1 MKKKTGN
8 KPRTK
13 ATIYIKYDA
22 EKAEN
27 LIGYATRWDIRK
39 AETLNISRFIRML
52 TEKYKVTKSAFHET
66 SGIHNMA
73 FNKYQNVPDN
83 CCLSTEAIERIA
95 VCILLLEPPLN
106 VDPDFAVDCVKK
118 KGGFHG
124 VIANMSQ
131 KDIDD
136 MREEFRKVFGT
147 FGYHLTHTIKSLDQL
162 NEMNVLYFN
171 IFTNVNGK
179 LKCKTIQQSTQAS
192 ALTAIRAIRW
202 QAATPSSRS
211 PPASISI
218 RSESSSPAGI
228 PAG

>member
-27 LIGYATRWDIRK
+27 LIGYATRWDIRRT
-39 AETLNISRFIRML
+39 ETLNISRFIRML
-52 TEKYKVTKSAFHET
+52 TEKYKITKSAFRET
-66 SGIHNMA
+66 SGIHNKV
-73 FNKYQNVPDN
+73 FNKYLNVPDN

-106 VDPDFAVDCVKK
+106 VDPDFEVDCVKK
-118 KGGFHG
+118 KGGFRG

-147 FGYHLTHTIKSLDQL
+147 FGYHLTHTIKSLDKL
-162 NEMNVLYFN
+162 NEMNVFYFN

-179 LKCKTIQQSTQAS
+179 LK
-192 ALTAIRAIRW
+192 
-202 QAATPSSRS
+202 
-211 PPASISI
+211 
-218 RSESSSPAGI
+218 
-228 PAG
+228 

>member
-1 MKKKTGN
+1 MRKAMSPLHKTKAMKKKTKN

-27 LIGYATRWDIRK
+27 LIGYATRWGIRRS
-39 AETLNISRFIRML
+39 ETLNISRFIRML
-52 TEKYKVTKSAFHET
+52 IEKYDITKSAFHET

-106 VDPDFAVDCVKK
+106 EDPDFEVDCVKK
-118 KGGFHG
+118 KGGFRG
-124 VIANMSQ
+124 VIANMSK

-136 MREEFRKVFGT
+136 MREEFRKAFGT
-147 FGYHLTHTIKSLDQL
+147 FGFYLTLSIKSLDEL
-162 NEMNVLYFN
+162 NEMNVFYFN
-171 IFTNVNGK
+171 EFTNVMVN
-179 LKCKTIQQSTQAS
+179 
-192 ALTAIRAIRW
+192 
-202 QAATPSSRS
+202 
-211 PPASISI
+211 
-218 RSESSSPAGI
+218 
-228 PAG
+228 

>member
-1 MKKKTGN
+1 MSRNFHFFAMRKAMSPLHKPKAMKKKTKN

-27 LIGYATRWDIRK
+27 LIGYATRWDIRRS
-39 AETLNISRFIRML
+39 ETLNISRFIRML
-52 TEKYKVTKSAFHET
+52 TEKYKVTKSAFRET
-66 SGIHNMA
+66 SGIHNKV
-73 FNKYQNVPDN
+73 FNKYLNVPDN

-118 KGGFHG
+118 KGGFRG

-136 MREEFRKVFGT
+136 MREEFRKAFGT
-147 FGYHLTHTIKSLDQL
+147 FGYHLTHTIKSLDNL
-162 NEMNVLYFN
+162 NEMNVFYFN

-179 LKCKTIQQSTQAS
+179 LK
-192 ALTAIRAIRW
+192 
-202 QAATPSSRS
+202 
-211 PPASISI
+211 
-218 RSESSSPAGI
+218 
-228 PAG
+228 

>member
-1 MKKKTGN
+1 MSRNFHFFAMRKAMSPLHKTKAMKKKTKN

-27 LIGYATRWDIRK
+27 LIGYATRWNIRK
-39 AETLNISRFIRML
+39 AETLNISRFIRKL
-52 TEKYKVTKSAFHET
+52 IEQYKITKSAFHET

-106 VDPDFAVDCVKK
+106 VDPDFEVDCKKK
-118 KGGFHG
+118 KGGFRG
-124 VIANMSQ
+124 VIANMSK

-136 MREEFRKVFGT
+136 MREDFRKVFGT
-147 FGYHLTHTIKSLDQL
+147 FGYHLTHSIKSLDEL

-179 LKCKTIQQSTQAS
+179 LK
-192 ALTAIRAIRW
+192 
-202 QAATPSSRS
+202 
-211 PPASISI
+211 
-218 RSESSSPAGI
+218 
-228 PAG
+228 

>member
-1 MKKKTGN
+1 MSRNFHFFAMRKAMSPLHKTKVMKKNTEN
-8 KPRTK
+8 RPRPK

-22 EKAEN
+22 EKAEK
-27 LIGYATRWDIRK
+27 LIGYTTRWEMRK

-106 VDPDFAVDCVKK
+106 VDPDFEVDCVKK

-124 VIANMSQ
+124 VIDNMS
-131 KDIDD
+131 KEDIDD

-147 FGYHLTHTIKSLDQL
+147 FGYHLTHTIKSLDNL

-179 LKCKTIQQSTQAS
+179 LK
-192 ALTAIRAIRW
+192 
-202 QAATPSSRS
+202 
-211 PPASISI
+211 
-218 RSESSSPAGI
+218 
-228 PAG
+228 

>member
-1 MKKKTGN
+1 MAKKYFYHFIYYSHEVFISLAMSRNFHFFALRKARSPLHKPKAMKKKTKN

-118 KGGFHG
+118 KGGFRG

-147 FGYHLTHTIKSLDQL
+147 FGYHLTHSIKSLDKL
-162 NEMNVLYFN
+162 NEMNVFYFN

-179 LKCKTIQQSTQAS
+179 LK
-192 ALTAIRAIRW
+192 
-202 QAATPSSRS
+202 
-211 PPASISI
+211 
-218 RSESSSPAGI
+218 
-228 PAG
+228 

>member
-1 MKKKTGN
+1 MSRNFHFFAMRKAMSPLHKTKAMKKKTKN

-27 LIGYATRWDIRK
+27 LIGYATRWGIRRS
-39 AETLNISRFIRML
+39 ETLNISRFIRML
-52 TEKYKVTKSAFHET
+52 IEKYDITKSAFHET

-106 VDPDFAVDCVKK
+106 EAPDFEVDCVKK
-118 KGGFHG
+118 KGGFRG
-124 VIANMSQ
+124 VIANMSK

-136 MREEFRKVFGT
+136 MREEFRKAFGT
-147 FGYHLTHTIKSLDQL
+147 FGFYLTLSIKSLDEL
-162 NEMNVLYFN
+162 NEMNVFYFN
-171 IFTNVNGK
+171 EFTNVNGK
-179 LKCKTIQQSTQAS
+179 LK
-192 ALTAIRAIRW
+192 
-202 QAATPSSRS
+202 
-211 PPASISI
+211 
-218 RSESSSPAGI
+218 
-228 PAG
+228 

>member
-1 MKKKTGN
+1 MAKKYFYHFIYYSHEVFISLAMSRNFHFFAMRKAMSPLHKTKVMKKKTGN

-27 LIGYATRWDIRK
+27 LIGYATRWDIRRS
-39 AETLNISRFIRML
+39 ETLDISRFIRML

-118 KGGFHG
+118 KGGFRG

-136 MREEFRKVFGT
+136 MREEFRKAFGT
-147 FGYHLTHTIKSLDQL
+147 FGYHLTHSIKSLDKL

-179 LKCKTIQQSTQAS
+179 LK
-192 ALTAIRAIRW
+192 
-202 QAATPSSRS
+202 
-211 PPASISI
+211 
-218 RSESSSPAGI
+218 
-228 PAG
+228 

>member
-1 MKKKTGN
+1 MSPLHKTKVRKKNTEN
-8 KPRTK
+8 KPRHK

-27 LIGYATRWDIRK
+27 LIGYATRWDIRRS
-39 AETLNISRFIRML
+39 ETLDISRFIRML

-106 VDPDFAVDCVKK
+106 THPEFEDDCKKK

-124 VIANMSQ
+124 VIDNMS
-131 KDIDD
+131 KEDIDD
-136 MREEFRKVFGT
+136 MREKFRNVFGT
-147 FGYHLTHTIKSLDQL
+147 FGYHLTHSIKSLDKL
-162 NEMNVLYFN
+162 NELNVFYFN
-171 IFTNVNGK
+171 KFTNVNGK
-179 LKCKTIQQSTQAS
+179 LK
-192 ALTAIRAIRW
+192 
-202 QAATPSSRS
+202 
-211 PPASISI
+211 
-218 RSESSSPAGI
+218 
-228 PAG
+228 

>member
-1 MKKKTGN
+1 MSRNFHFFAMRKAMSPLHKTKAMKKKTKN

-27 LIGYATRWDIRK
+27 LIGYATRWGIRRS
-39 AETLNISRFIRML
+39 ETLNISRFIRML
-52 TEKYKVTKSAFHET
+52 IEKYDITKSAFHET

-73 FNKYQNVPDN
+73 FNKYQSVPDN

-106 VDPDFAVDCVKK
+106 EDPDFEVDCVKK
-118 KGGFHG
+118 KGGFRG
-124 VIANMSQ
+124 VIANMSK

-136 MREEFRKVFGT
+136 MREEFRKAFGT
-147 FGYHLTHTIKSLDQL
+147 FGFYLTLSIKSLDEL

-179 LKCKTIQQSTQAS
+179 LK
-192 ALTAIRAIRW
+192 
-202 QAATPSSRS
+202 
-211 PPASISI
+211 
-218 RSESSSPAGI
+218 
-228 PAG
+228 

>member
-1 MKKKTGN
+1 MSRNFHFFAMRKAMSPLHKPKAMKKKTKN

-27 LIGYATRWDIRK
+27 LIGYATRWDIRRT
-39 AETLNISRFIRML
+39 ETLNISRFIRML

-73 FNKYQNVPDN
+73 FNKCQNVPDN

-118 KGGFHG
+118 KGGFRG

-147 FGYHLTHTIKSLDQL
+147 FGYHLTHTIKSLDNL

-179 LKCKTIQQSTQAS
+179 LK
-192 ALTAIRAIRW
+192 
-202 QAATPSSRS
+202 
-211 PPASISI
+211 
-218 RSESSSPAGI
+218 
-228 PAG
+228 

>member
-1 MKKKTGN
+1 MSRNFHFFAMRKAMSPLHKTKAMKKKTKN

-27 LIGYATRWDIRK
+27 LIGYATRWGIRRS
-39 AETLNISRFIRML
+39 ETLNISRFIRML
-52 TEKYKVTKSAFHET
+52 IEKYDITKSAFHET

-106 VDPDFAVDCVKK
+106 EDPDFEVDCVKK
-118 KGGFHG
+118 KGGFRG
-124 VIANMSQ
+124 VIANMSK

-136 MREEFRKVFGT
+136 MREEFRKAFGT
-147 FGYHLTHTIKSLDQL
+147 IGFYLTLSIKSLDEL

-179 LKCKTIQQSTQAS
+179 LK
-192 ALTAIRAIRW
+192 
-202 QAATPSSRS
+202 
-211 PPASISI
+211 
-218 RSESSSPAGI
+218 
-228 PAG
+228 

>member
-1 MKKKTGN
+1 MSRNFHFFAMRKAMSPLHKPKAMKKKTKN

-27 LIGYATRWDIRK
+27 LIGYATRWNIRRS
-39 AETLNISRFIRML
+39 ETLNISRFIRML
-52 TEKYKVTKSAFHET
+52 IEKYDITKSAFHET

-106 VDPDFAVDCVKK
+106 EDPDFEVDCVKK
-118 KGGFHG
+118 KGGFRG
-124 VIANMSQ
+124 VIANMS
-131 KDIDD
+131 KEDIDD

-147 FGYHLTHTIKSLDQL
+147 FGYHLTHSIKSLDKL
-162 NEMNVLYFN
+162 NEMNVFYFN

-179 LKCKTIQQSTQAS
+179 LK
-192 ALTAIRAIRW
+192 
-202 QAATPSSRS
+202 
-211 PPASISI
+211 
-218 RSESSSPAGI
+218 
-228 PAG
+228 

>member
-1 MKKKTGN
+1 MSRNFHFFAMRKAMSPLHKPKAMKKKTKN

-27 LIGYATRWDIRK
+27 LIGYATRWGIRRS
-39 AETLNISRFIRML
+39 ETLNISRFIRML
-52 TEKYKVTKSAFHET
+52 IEKYDITKSAFHET

-106 VDPDFAVDCVKK
+106 EDPDFEVDCVKK
-118 KGGFHG
+118 KGGFRG
-124 VIANMSQ
+124 VIANMSK

-136 MREEFRKVFGT
+136 MREEFRKAFGT
-147 FGYHLTHTIKSLDQL
+147 FGFYLTLSIKSLDQL

-179 LKCKTIQQSTQAS
+179 LK
-192 ALTAIRAIRW
+192 
-202 QAATPSSRS
+202 
-211 PPASISI
+211 
-218 RSESSSPAGI
+218 
-228 PAG
+228 

>member
-13 ATIYIKYDA
+13 ATIYIQYDT

-27 LIGYATRWDIRK
+27 LIGYATRWDIRRT
-39 AETLNISRFIRML
+39 ETLNISRFIRML

-118 KGGFHG
+118 KGGFRG

-147 FGYHLTHTIKSLDQL
+147 FGYHLTHTIKSLDKL
-162 NEMNVLYFN
+162 NEMNVFYFN
-171 IFTNVNGK
+171 IVYYFFLLSLHRN
-179 LKCKTIQQSTQAS
+179 STS
-192 ALTAIRAIRW
+192 GCGIRPILH
-202 QAATPSSRS
+202 
-211 PPASISI
+211 
-218 RSESSSPAGI
+218 
-228 PAG
+228 

>member
-1 MKKKTGN
+1 MRKARSPLHKPKAMKKKTKN

-83 CCLSTEAIERIA
+83 CCLSTDAIERIA

-118 KGGFHG
+118 KGGFRG

-136 MREEFRKVFGT
+136 MREEFRKAFGT
-147 FGYHLTHTIKSLDQL
+147 FGYHLTHSIKSLDKL
-162 NEMNVLYFN
+162 NELNVFYFN
-171 IFTNVNGK
+171 KFTNVNGK
-179 LKCKTIQQSTQAS
+179 LK
-192 ALTAIRAIRW
+192 
-202 QAATPSSRS
+202 
-211 PPASISI
+211 
-218 RSESSSPAGI
+218 
-228 PAG
+228 

>member
-1 MKKKTGN
+1 MSRNFHFFAMRKAMSPLHKPKAMKKKTKN

-27 LIGYATRWDIRK
+27 LIGYATRWNIRRS
-39 AETLNISRFIRML
+39 ETLNISRFIRML
-52 TEKYKVTKSAFHET
+52 IEKYDITKSAFHET

-106 VDPDFAVDCVKK
+106 EDPDFEVDCVKK
-118 KGGFHG
+118 KGGFRG
-124 VIANMSQ
+124 VIANMSK

-136 MREEFRKVFGT
+136 MREEFRKAFGT
-147 FGYHLTHTIKSLDQL
+147 FGFYLTLSIKSLDQL

-179 LKCKTIQQSTQAS
+179 LK
-192 ALTAIRAIRW
+192 
-202 QAATPSSRS
+202 
-211 PPASISI
+211 
-218 RSESSSPAGI
+218 
-228 PAG
+228 

>member
-1 MKKKTGN
+1 MSRNFHFFAMRKAMSPLHKTKVMKKNTEN
-8 KPRTK
+8 KPRHK

-27 LIGYATRWDIRK
+27 LIGYATRWDIRRS
-39 AETLNISRFIRML
+39 ETLNISRFIRML
-52 TEKYKVTKSAFHET
+52 IEKYDITKSAFHET

-106 VDPDFAVDCVKK
+106 EDPDFEVDCVKK
-118 KGGFHG
+118 KGGFRG
-124 VIANMSQ
+124 VIANMSK

-136 MREEFRKVFGT
+136 MREEFRKAFGT
-147 FGYHLTHTIKSLDQL
+147 FGFYLTLSIKSLDQL

-179 LKCKTIQQSTQAS
+179 LK
-192 ALTAIRAIRW
+192 
-202 QAATPSSRS
+202 
-211 PPASISI
+211 
-218 RSESSSPAGI
+218 
-228 PAG
+228 

>member
-1 MKKKTGN
+1 MSRNFHFFAMRKAMSPLHKTKAMKKKTKN

-27 LIGYATRWDIRK
+27 LIGYATRWGIRK

-52 TEKYKVTKSAFHET
+52 IEKYDITKSAFHET

-106 VDPDFAVDCVKK
+106 EDPDFEVDCVKK
-118 KGGFHG
+118 KGGFRG
-124 VIANMSQ
+124 VIANMSK

-136 MREEFRKVFGT
+136 MREEFRKAFGT
-147 FGYHLTHTIKSLDQL
+147 FGFYLTLSIKSLDEL

-179 LKCKTIQQSTQAS
+179 LK
-192 ALTAIRAIRW
+192 
-202 QAATPSSRS
+202 
-211 PPASISI
+211 
-218 RSESSSPAGI
+218 
-228 PAG
+228 

>member
-1 MKKKTGN
+1 MSRNFHFFALRKARSPLHKPKAMKKKTKN

-27 LIGYATRWDIRK
+27 LIGYATRWDIRRT
-39 AETLNISRFIRML
+39 ETLNISRFIRML
-52 TEKYKVTKSAFHET
+52 IEKYDITKSAFHET

-106 VDPDFAVDCVKK
+106 EDPDFEVDCVKK
-118 KGGFHG
+118 KGGFRG
-124 VIANMSQ
+124 VIANMS
-131 KDIDD
+131 KEDIDD
-136 MREEFRKVFGT
+136 MREEFRKAFGT
-147 FGYHLTHTIKSLDQL
+147 FGFYLTLSIKSLDEL

-179 LKCKTIQQSTQAS
+179 LK
-192 ALTAIRAIRW
+192 
-202 QAATPSSRS
+202 
-211 PPASISI
+211 
-218 RSESSSPAGI
+218 
-228 PAG
+228 

>member
-1 MKKKTGN
+1 MSRNFHFFALRKARSPLHKPKAMKKKTKN

-27 LIGYATRWDIRK
+27 LIGYATRWNIRRS
-39 AETLNISRFIRML
+39 ETLNISRFIRML
-52 TEKYKVTKSAFHET
+52 IEKYDITKSAFHET

-106 VDPDFAVDCVKK
+106 EDPDFEVDCVKK
-118 KGGFHG
+118 KGGFRG
-124 VIANMSQ
+124 VIANMSK

-136 MREEFRKVFGT
+136 MREEFRKAFGT
-147 FGYHLTHTIKSLDQL
+147 FVFYLTLSIKSLDQL

-179 LKCKTIQQSTQAS
+179 LK
-192 ALTAIRAIRW
+192 
-202 QAATPSSRS
+202 
-211 PPASISI
+211 
-218 RSESSSPAGI
+218 
-228 PAG
+228 

>member
-1 MKKKTGN
+1 MSRNFHFFAMRKARSPLHKPKAMKKKTKN

-39 AETLNISRFIRML
+39 AETLNISRFIQML

-106 VDPDFAVDCVKK
+106 VDPDFEVDCMKK

-124 VIANMSQ
+124 VIANMS
-131 KDIDD
+131 DENIDD
-136 MREEFRKVFGT
+136 MREEFRKAFGT
-147 FGYHLTHTIKSLDQL
+147 FGYHLTHTIKSLDNL

-179 LKCKTIQQSTQAS
+179 LK
-192 ALTAIRAIRW
+192 
-202 QAATPSSRS
+202 
-211 PPASISI
+211 
-218 RSESSSPAGI
+218 
-228 PAG
+228 

>member
-1 MKKKTGN
+1 MSRNFLFFAMRKAMSPLHKTKAMKKKTKN

-27 LIGYATRWDIRK
+27 LIGYATRWNIRK

-52 TEKYKVTKSAFHET
+52 IEKYDITKSAFHET

-106 VDPDFAVDCVKK
+106 EDPDFEVDCVKK
-118 KGGFHG
+118 KGGFRG
-124 VIANMSQ
+124 VIANMSK

-136 MREEFRKVFGT
+136 MREEFRKAFGT
-147 FGYHLTHTIKSLDQL
+147 FGFYLTLSIKSLDEL
-162 NEMNVLYFN
+162 NEMNVFYFN
-171 IFTNVNGK
+171 EFTNVNGK
-179 LKCKTIQQSTQAS
+179 LK
-192 ALTAIRAIRW
+192 
-202 QAATPSSRS
+202 
-211 PPASISI
+211 
-218 RSESSSPAGI
+218 
-228 PAG
+228 

>member
-1 MKKKTGN
+1 MAKKYFYHFIYYSHEVFISLAMLRNFHFFAMRKAMSPLHKTKVMKKNTEN
-8 KPRTK
+8 RPRPK

-22 EKAEN
+22 EKAEK
-27 LIGYATRWDIRK
+27 LIGYTTRWEMRK

-52 TEKYKVTKSAFHET
+52 IEKYNITKSAFHEI

-73 FNKYQNVPDN
+73 FNKYQHVPDN

-106 VDPDFAVDCVKK
+106 VDPDFEVDCVKK
-118 KGGFHG
+118 KGGFRG

-147 FGYHLTHTIKSLDQL
+147 FGYHLTHTIKSLDNL
-162 NEMNVLYFN
+162 NEMNVFYFN

-179 LKCKTIQQSTQAS
+179 LK
-192 ALTAIRAIRW
+192 
-202 QAATPSSRS
+202 
-211 PPASISI
+211 
-218 RSESSSPAGI
+218 
-228 PAG
+228 

>member
-1 MKKKTGN
+1 MSRNFHFFAMRKAMSPLHKTKAMKKKTKN

-27 LIGYATRWDIRK
+27 LIGYATRWGIRRS
-39 AETLNISRFIRML
+39 ETLNISRFIRML
-52 TEKYKVTKSAFHET
+52 IEKYDITKSAFHET

-106 VDPDFAVDCVKK
+106 EDPDFEVDCVKK
-118 KGGFHG
+118 KGGFRG
-124 VIANMSQ
+124 VIANMSK

-136 MREEFRKVFGT
+136 MREEFRKAFGT
-147 FGYHLTHTIKSLDQL
+147 FGFYLTLSIKSLDEL

-179 LKCKTIQQSTQAS
+179 LKSLIPQHYSLTLFIS
-192 ALTAIRAIRW
+192 A
-202 QAATPSSRS
+202 
-211 PPASISI
+211 
-218 RSESSSPAGI
+218 
-228 PAG
+228 

>member
-1 MKKKTGN
+1 MSPLHKPKAMKKKTKN

-73 FNKYQNVPDN
+73 FNKYQNIPDN

-118 KGGFHG
+118 KGGFRG

-136 MREEFRKVFGT
+136 MREEFRKAFGT
-147 FGYHLTHTIKSLDQL
+147 FGYHLTHSIKSLDKL

-179 LKCKTIQQSTQAS
+179 LK
-192 ALTAIRAIRW
+192 
-202 QAATPSSRS
+202 
-211 PPASISI
+211 
-218 RSESSSPAGI
+218 
-228 PAG
+228 

>member
-1 MKKKTGN
+1 MSRNFHFFAMRKAMSPLHKTKAMKKKTKN

-27 LIGYATRWDIRK
+27 LIGYATRWGIRRS
-39 AETLNISRFIRML
+39 ETLNISRFIRML
-52 TEKYKVTKSAFHET
+52 IEKYDITKSAFHET

-106 VDPDFAVDCVKK
+106 EDPDFEVDCKKK
-118 KGGFHG
+118 KGGFRG
-124 VIANMSQ
+124 VIANMSK

-136 MREEFRKVFGT
+136 MREEFRKAFGT
-147 FGYHLTHTIKSLDQL
+147 FGFYLTLSIKSLDEL

-179 LKCKTIQQSTQAS
+179 LK
-192 ALTAIRAIRW
+192 
-202 QAATPSSRS
+202 
-211 PPASISI
+211 
-218 RSESSSPAGI
+218 
-228 PAG
+228 

>member
-1 MKKKTGN
+1 MSRNFHFFAMRKAMSPLHKTKAMKKKTKN

-27 LIGYATRWDIRK
+27 LIGYATRWGIRRS
-39 AETLNISRFIRML
+39 ETLNISRFIRML
-52 TEKYKVTKSAFHET
+52 IEKYDITKSAFHET

-106 VDPDFAVDCVKK
+106 EDPDFEVDCVKK
-118 KGGFHG
+118 KGGFRG
-124 VIANMSQ
+124 VITNMSK

-136 MREEFRKVFGT
+136 MREEFRKAFGT
-147 FGYHLTHTIKSLDQL
+147 FGFYLTLSIKSLDEL
-162 NEMNVLYFN
+162 NEMNVFYFN
-171 IFTNVNGK
+171 EFTNVNGK
-179 LKCKTIQQSTQAS
+179 LK
-192 ALTAIRAIRW
+192 
-202 QAATPSSRS
+202 
-211 PPASISI
+211 
-218 RSESSSPAGI
+218 
-228 PAG
+228 

>member
-1 MKKKTGN
+1 MSRNFHFFAMRKAMSPLHKPKAMKKKTKN

-27 LIGYATRWDIRK
+27 LIGYATRWNIRRS
-39 AETLNISRFIRML
+39 ETLNISRFIRML
-52 TEKYKVTKSAFHET
+52 IEKYDITKSAFHET

-106 VDPDFAVDCVKK
+106 EDPDFEVDCVKK
-118 KGGFHG
+118 KGGFRG
-124 VIANMSQ
+124 VIANMSK

-136 MREEFRKVFGT
+136 MREEFRKAFGT
-147 FGYHLTHTIKSLDQL
+147 FGFYLTLSIKSLDEL
-162 NEMNVLYFN
+162 NEMNVFYFN

-179 LKCKTIQQSTQAS
+179 LK
-192 ALTAIRAIRW
+192 
-202 QAATPSSRS
+202 
-211 PPASISI
+211 
-218 RSESSSPAGI
+218 
-228 PAG
+228 

>member
-1 MKKKTGN
+1 MSRNFHFFAMRKAMSPLHKTKAMKKKTKN

-27 LIGYATRWDIRK
+27 LIGYATRWGIRRS
-39 AETLNISRFIRML
+39 ETLNISRFIRML
-52 TEKYKVTKSAFHET
+52 IEKYDITKSAFHET

-106 VDPDFAVDCVKK
+106 EDPDFEVDCVKK
-118 KGGFHG
+118 KGGFRG
-124 VIANMSQ
+124 VIANMSK

-136 MREEFRKVFGT
+136 MREEFRKAFGT
-147 FGYHLTHTIKSLDQL
+147 FGFYQTLSIKSLDEL

-179 LKCKTIQQSTQAS
+179 LK
-192 ALTAIRAIRW
+192 
-202 QAATPSSRS
+202 
-211 PPASISI
+211 
-218 RSESSSPAGI
+218 
-228 PAG
+228 

>member
-1 MKKKTGN
+1 MSRNFHFFAMRKARSPLHKPKAMKKKTKN

-27 LIGYATRWDIRK
+27 LIGYATRWEMRK

-52 TEKYKVTKSAFHET
+52 IEKYDITKSAFHEI

-106 VDPDFAVDCVKK
+106 VDPDFEVDCVKK

-124 VIANMSQ
+124 VIDNMS
-131 KDIDD
+131 KEDIDD
-136 MREEFRKVFGT
+136 MREGFRKVFGT
-147 FGYHLTHTIKSLDQL
+147 FGYHLTHTIKSLDNL

-179 LKCKTIQQSTQAS
+179 LK
-192 ALTAIRAIRW
+192 
-202 QAATPSSRS
+202 
-211 PPASISI
+211 
-218 RSESSSPAGI
+218 
-228 PAG
+228 

>member
-1 MKKKTGN
+1 MKNKTKN

-13 ATIYIKYDA
+13 ATIYIQYDA

-27 LIGYATRWDIRK
+27 LIGYATRWDIRRT
-39 AETLNISRFIRML
+39 ETLNISRFIRML

-106 VDPDFAVDCVKK
+106 VDPDFAVDCEKK
-118 KGGFHG
+118 KGGFRG

-147 FGYHLTHTIKSLDQL
+147 FGYHLTHTIKSLDNL

-179 LKCKTIQQSTQAS
+179 LK
-192 ALTAIRAIRW
+192 
-202 QAATPSSRS
+202 
-211 PPASISI
+211 
-218 RSESSSPAGI
+218 
-228 PAG
+228 

>member
-1 MKKKTGN
+1 MSRNFHFFAMRKAMSPLHKPKAMKKKTKN

-27 LIGYATRWDIRK
+27 LIGYATRWDIRRS
-39 AETLNISRFIRML
+39 ETLDISRFIRML

-118 KGGFHG
+118 KGGFRG

-136 MREEFRKVFGT
+136 MREEFRKAFGT
-147 FGYHLTHTIKSLDQL
+147 FGYHLTHTIKSLDKL

-179 LKCKTIQQSTQAS
+179 LK
-192 ALTAIRAIRW
+192 
-202 QAATPSSRS
+202 
-211 PPASISI
+211 
-218 RSESSSPAGI
+218 
-228 PAG
+228 